1 MDKSGNMP
9 KKNFLSFQIDPAKFA
24 TASDAEK
31 AQQVTQ
37 RQSVSYMRDAMR
49 RLRANKLAMFCLCLL
64 IFITLIAIIVPYVYP
79 YNYTQQDVSAKH
91 LMPFE
96 YSRKEQARID
106 NGEFVFPHI
115 MGTDNL
121 GRDYCIRVIY
131 GTRISLMVGFVAALI
146 VVIIGIIYGS
156 ISGYFGGKVD
166 LVMMRIVDI
175 IYSLPDVLI
184 VILLS
189 VAIKDF
195 ISTSTNDLIIRL
207 GPGMISIFIVFG
219 LLYWVSMARQV
230 RGQVLSIKEQE
241 YVLAARATGASA
253 AHIIRKHMLPNC
265 ISVIIITAAMQI
277 PSAIFTESFLS
288 FVGLGVS
295 MPMPSLG
302 SLASDARSGLIS
314 YPYLLLFPALSIFLI
329 VFHST
334 CWATDCAMRSI
345 PSCVHKGGYA
355 MAMLEVRDLHTSF
368 FTPAGEVKAVNGI
381 SFNLD
386 SGKVLGIVGES
397 GSGKSVTA
405 YSILQILAHPG
416 RIVSGSIKFRGK
428 ELVGSGESE
437 MRKIRGNK
445 ISIIFQDPMT
455 SLNPVY
461 TVGNQ
466 LEEAIRLHTGRNH
479 QQARERAIEML
490 TLVGIN
496 EPQKR
501 LKQYPFEL
509 SGGMRQRVMIAMA
522 LACEPDILIADEPTT
537 ALDVTIQRR
546 FWN

>member
-265 ISVIIITAAMQI
+265 VSIIIITAAMQI

-329 VFHST
+329 V
-334 CWATDCAMRSI
+334 
-345 PSCVHKGGYA
+345 
-355 MAMLEVRDLHTSF
+355 L
-368 FTPAGEVKAVNGI
+368 
-381 SFNLD
+381 SFNL
-386 SGKVLGIVGES
+386 LGNGLRD
-397 GSGKSVTA
+397 A
-405 YSILQILAHPG
+405 
-416 RIVSGSIKFRGK
+416 F
-428 ELVGSGESE
+428 
-437 MRKIRGNK
+437 
-445 ISIIFQDPMT
+445 D
-455 SLNPVY
+455 
-461 TVGNQ
+461 
-466 LEEAIRLHTGRNH
+466 
-479 QQARERAIEML
+479 
-490 TLVGIN
+490 
-496 EPQKR
+496 
-501 LKQYPFEL
+501 LKL
-509 SGGMRQRVMIAMA
+509 RS
-522 LACEPDILIADEPTT
+522 
-537 ALDVTIQRR
+537 
-546 FWN
+546 

>member
-146 VVIIGIIYGS
+146 VVIYGARVSLLVGLFASLIVLVIGLLYGS
-156 ISGYFGGKVD
+156 ISGYCGGKVD
-166 LVMMRIVDI
+166 MVMMRIVDI

-219 LLYWVSMARQV
+219 LLYWVGMARQV

-241 YVLAARATGASA
+241 YVLAAQASGASA
-253 AHIIRKHMLPNC
+253 AHIIRKHMIPNC

-288 FVGLGVS
+288 FVGMGVS

-302 SLASDARSGLIS
+302 SLASDARSGLVS
-314 YPYLLLFPALSIFLI
+314 YPYLLLFPAASIFLI
-329 VFHST
+329 V
-334 CWATDCAMRSI
+334 
-345 PSCVHKGGYA
+345 
-355 MAMLEVRDLHTSF
+355 L
-368 FTPAGEVKAVNGI
+368 
-381 SFNLD
+381 SFNL
-386 SGKVLGIVGES
+386 LGNGLRD
-397 GSGKSVTA
+397 A
-405 YSILQILAHPG
+405 
-416 RIVSGSIKFRGK
+416 F
-428 ELVGSGESE
+428 
-437 MRKIRGNK
+437 
-445 ISIIFQDPMT
+445 DPKLR
-455 SLNPVY
+455 S
-461 TVGNQ
+461 
-466 LEEAIRLHTGRNH
+466 
-479 QQARERAIEML
+479 
-490 TLVGIN
+490 
-496 EPQKR
+496 
-501 LKQYPFEL
+501 
-509 SGGMRQRVMIAMA
+509 
-522 LACEPDILIADEPTT
+522 
-537 ALDVTIQRR
+537 
-546 FWN
+546 